1 MATAEYND
9 GFNGGTIAA
18 LAILY
23 AHGEPVAWREIVEA
37 AGTHEILVHALT
49 EEGDWE
55 WAGFAAFAVSEL
67 GQNTVT
73 KARATARRVRA
84 KKARAKTQEGERT

>member
-1 MATAEYND
+1 MATTEYNS

-37 AGTHEILVHALT
+37 AGVHEILVHALT
-49 EEGDWE
+49 NEGDWE
-55 WAGFAAFAVSEL
+55 WAGFQKFAKAEL
-67 GQNTVT
+67 GQPAVT
-73 KARATARRVRA
+73 KARAAARRIL
-84 KKARAKTQEGERT
+84 ARTQSEGA